1 MNIDDKIKRIQEN
14 QEKNYVYVS
23 PRMFTNGARLATNLE
38 SLNLFDNMNENTK
51 NFAEDKIVNL
61 ISSANINNQE
71 ISEELRFNL
80 IFQGTIFDLPD
91 DLGNPIDF
99 ILNNRERIVAIYKYV
114 ESTEEREFYLKYPR
128 TETFYN
134 YGYLYISLDE
144 LLKEFEEKGISYKID
159 AKDDMHGY
167 MRTAYRDDTETKFVI
182 SYNPKKE
189 KNNGSK
195 KTRLLR
201 P

>member
-61 ISSANINNQE
+61 ISNANINDKE
-71 ISEELRFNL
+71 ISEVLRFNL

-91 DLGNPIDF
+91 DLGNTIDF
-99 ILNNRERIVAIYKYV
+99 ILNNRERIVAVYKYV
-114 ESTEEREFYLKYPR
+114 ESTEERKFYLKYPR
-128 TETFYN
+128 TETYYN

-159 AKDDMHGY
+159 EKNDIDGY

-189 KNNGSK
+189 NNNESK